1 MKNTVIAW
9 KSVSLTIVCLMF
21 LLLNTA
27 SASTNVSANTFIQ
40 KKTNSQTI
48 TETPNASY
56 YTVDTMRLHN
66 LLCNSTRIQI
76 ADFPLS
82 DNITVTFD
90 LKQGRSAFDRH
101 TKCIVTSASGDI
113 EMNAPELLVYRGI
126 IANEPNSNVMLT
138 YSAIGLLVSV
148 HRENGN
154 DYIFG
159 QYRTSSDMRTYILL
173 PEHELLATAPFVP
186 FACMND
192 GIINQPNALTPV
204 DQIFAEARSHK
215 DRKFETQAVN
225 TTGLLEAEIAI
236 EADND
241 FYKAAGNTDTKVLSY
256 IGALFSMS
264 SSIYEDEA
272 HITFRIPWVKVWAT
286 TDPYGVKGDA
296 YALPDKAKNYWI
308 ANYSSVQR
316 DLAHVM
322 TSISYGGGGYG
333 WYSLCD
339 NNQSYSVSSP
349 QTGHSYPTF
358 AFTYDAYIVSHEI
371 GHNFSLVHS
380 HDCYWNP
387 PLDTCHTKDDPN
399 TALKLGDACFSLP
412 IISKKNPGTIMSYCA
427 GTNYT
432 LSNNDFSQYKLEMTF
447 SRRADT
453 VLRANAEKAS
463 CITPPKDPTVILT
476 YPRGS
481 ATYKGDSTVSILW
494 TSAHIT
500 NVSIEYSD
508 NGGTGWKSIKT
519 NLPASDGATDWKI
532 PNVASKKML
541 VRIFDAS
548 VSSIADTSLLFFT
561 INSIAVGKIA
571 VTKPTAGEQLDA
583 NTAQKIVFSASNT
596 RSPLL
601 LEFSSNGT
609 TWTSIGTVINSAD
622 TIYNSW
628 TTPDINSTTCSIRIK
643 DGSDAGAI
651 IGTSGVFSIKQNTSV
666 RNIGGAPTTFFM
678 TPNFPNPVKT
688 TTTIK
693 FEVPTHSLVTL
704 KLYNELGQVVATL
717 VNESLVPGVYQSVL
731 DVKDLA
737 AGNYNFTLVSG
748 TTTLTSK
755 MQVIK

>member
-1 MKNTVIAW
+1 MK
-9 KSVSLTIVCLMF
+9 KSIISV
-21 LLLNTA
+21 LLLLFLTMNTTPVFA
-27 SASTNVSANTFIQ
+27 SVSANTFIQ
-40 KKTNSQTI
+40 KKTDQQIVAS
-48 TETPNASY
+48 TPNASY
-56 YTVDTMRLHN
+56 FTLDTAKLHT
-66 LLCNSTRIQI
+66 LLRSGKHIQI
-76 ADFPLS
+76 SDFPLS
-82 DNITVTFD
+82 DNISVTLD
-90 LKQGRSAFDRH
+90 LKQGRSAFDSH
-101 TKCIVTSASGDI
+101 TKCIVTSPNGDI
-113 EMNAPELLVYRGI
+113 EMNAPELLVYRGTVLG
-126 IANEPNSNVMLT
+126 EENSKVMLT
-138 YSAIGLLVSV
+138 YSAIGLLCSV
-148 HRENGN
+148 HRADGS
-154 DYIFG
+154 DYVFG
-159 QYRTSSDMRTYILL
+159 QLRSSSDQTTYILL
-173 PEHELLATAPFVP
+173 PEHELLATAPFTP
-186 FACMND
+186 FYCMND
-192 GIINQPNALTPV
+192 GIIDQPNPLTPI

-215 DRKFETQAVN
+215 GGKLGTQSVN

-241 FYKAAGNTDTKVLSY
+241 FYKAAGNSDTKVLSY

-399 TALKLGDACFSLP
+399 TALQLADACFSLP
-412 IISKKNPGTIMSYCA
+412 TISKKSPGTIMSYCA

-432 LSNNDFSQYKLEMTF
+432 LSNNDFSQYKLELTF
-447 SRRADT
+447 SQRADT

-463 CITPPKDPTVILT
+463 CITPPKDPTIILT

-481 ATYKGDSTVSILW
+481 ATYKGDSTINILW
-494 TSAHIT
+494 TFAHVT
-500 NVSIEYSD
+500 NVSLEYSD
-508 NGGTGWKSIKT
+508 NGGTSWKSIKT
-519 NLPASDGATDWKI
+519 NVPASDGATDWKI
-532 PNVASKKML
+532 PNTSSKKML

-548 VSSIADTSLLFFT
+548 ASSAADTSLLFFT
-561 INSIAVGKIA
+561 VNSIAISKIT
-571 VTKPTAGEQLDA
+571 VTKPAAGEQLDA
-583 NTAQKIVFSASNT
+583 KTLQKIVFSASNT
-596 RSPLL
+596 RSPLI
-601 LEFSSNGT
+601 LEFSSDAT
-609 TWTSIGTVINSAD
+609 TWANIGTIANSAD
-622 TIYNSW
+622 TSYNNW

-666 RNIGGAPTTFFM
+666 RNIGGTPTSFFM
-678 TPNFPNPVKT
+678 TANFPNPVKT
-688 TTTIK
+688 TTTIN
-693 FEVPTHSLVTL
+693 FEVPSHSFVSL
-704 KLYNELGQVVATL
+704 KVHNDLGQVVATL
-717 VNESLVPGVYQSVL
+717 VNEALDAGVYQTTL

-737 AGNYNFTLVSG
+737 AGNYNFTLESG
-748 TTTLTSK
+748 TVKLISK